1 MTSVTIPDSVTE
13 IGDSAFYWCDSLTS
27 ITIPDSVTDIGYD
40 AFYGCSGLTS
50 VFCERTTPP
59 TAYLGDYPSWKA
71 FINNAA
77 DRKIYVPAESVDA
90 YKEADGWK
98 DYADAIEPYNF

>member
-1 MTSVTIPDSVTE
+1 MTNVTIGNGVTKIGDCAFIKCDGLTSVTIPDSVTE
-13 IGDSAFYWCDSLTS
+13 IVSYAFSDCN
-27 ITIPDSVTDIGYD
+27 
-40 AFYGCSGLTS
+40 GLTS
-50 VFCERTTPP
+50 VFCKPTTPP
-59 TAYLGDYPSWKA
+59 TWGQSISWDA
-71 FINNAA
+71 FDDNAS